1 MAEFKATAEMGSAF
15 SKYPEMSAL
24 LLRMQ
29 GRVHEIDGF
38 NTNSAGHDEIGN
50 TYFETV
56 NGPTKALLK
65 MLGQVSAI
73 ADKAG
78 HNGTVAAKLFVRTD
92 DDLTTGVK

>member
-38 NTNSAGHDEIGN
+38 NTNAAGHDEIGN
-50 TYFETV
+50 AYFETV
-56 NGPTKALLK
+56 DPPTKGLLK
-65 MLGQVSAI
+65 MLGQVSKI
-73 ADKAG
+73 AEKAG
-78 HNGTVAAKLFVRTD
+78 HNGQTAAKLFTRTD
-92 DDLTTGVK
+92 DDLASGV